1 VTTVHFPVQLVITGI
16 ITVGLAIATG
26 GASIAAE
33 LEVAMAAAG
42 IALSAASAVGS
53 IRGVLTADEMRQAAQ
68 TTHEAK
74 KAAKFMAEC
83 IAALSLSV
91 IDLLCFWL
99 EHKKWKKGKKNI
111 TKLEK
116 LNEIQQNTKKF
127 SNWEE
132 MKNTYKGKV
141 TQFVKDNKPKYS
153 PDLKNWFAKRGTLEI
168 QDINGKKIWTYTNS
182 VGDSVPYIDGY
193 VNFPKKYLYSDIGEI
208 NIGSFSG
215 NRTIDNAKL
224 LEILKNDYGIIGIP
238 KVISLTMM

>member
-1 VTTVHFPVQLVITGI
+1 MTTVYFPVQLVITGI
-16 ITVGLAIATG
+16 ITVGLAIVTG

-42 IALSAASAVGS
+42 IALSAVGS

-68 TTHEAK
+68 TTHEVK

-91 IDLLCFWL
+91 IGLLCFWL
-99 EHKKWKKGKKNI
+99 EHKKWKQGKKNA

-153 PDLKNWFAKRGTLEI
+153 PDLK
-168 QDINGKKIWTYTNS
+168 
-182 VGDSVPYIDGY
+182 
-193 VNFPKKYLYSDIGEI
+193 IG
-208 NIGSFSG
+208 
-215 NRTIDNAKL
+215 L
-224 LEILKNDYGIIGIP
+224 LKEEHLK
-238 KVISLTMM
+238 